1 MYDTP
6 MIFYDFS
13 AFHSLACLQWTC
25 IAHQPSAYNVQ
36 ALRCIHT
43 SEPVF
48 GFSSCLGTSALK
60 KCGNNFDVLSRGSKS
75 NRAEIWHRR
84 SDSSFVQR
92 NRLNQQSINVSIQQC
107 GWSSHFHSLTHSL
120 TLPHLDFQQG
130 SNIKKNPYTAMDKSK
145 CFLTLKFSI
154 VQTRRDECSAILYQY
169 PVLRPSALITARIR
183 SGMLLPKLEHVDRG
197 VLSHSS
203 ARNCLNSAM
212 LRGKRCSIRC
222 LRSPHRFSIGLRSGE

>member
-60 KCGNNFDVLSRGSKS
+60 KCGNNFDVLS
-75 NRAEIWHRR
+75 I
-84 SDSSFVQR
+84 
-92 NRLNQQSINVSIQQC
+92 SIDDPVSAV
-107 GWSSHFHSLTHSL
+107 F
-120 TLPHLDFQQG
+120 TLLPVFTFHLDF
-130 SNIKKNPYTAMDKSK
+130 S
-145 CFLTLKFSI
+145 F
-154 VQTRRDECSAILYQY
+154 CS
-169 PVLRPSALITARIR
+169 
-183 SGMLLPKLEHVDRG
+183 
-197 VLSHSS
+197 SH
-203 ARNCLNSAM
+203 
-212 LRGKRCSIRC
+212 G
-222 LRSPHRFSIGLRSGE
+222 

>member
-60 KCGNNFDVLSRGSKS
+60 KCGNNFDVLSTY
-75 NRAEIWHRR
+75 
-84 SDSSFVQR
+84 
-92 NRLNQQSINVSIQQC
+92 
-107 GWSSHFHSLTHSL
+107 LTE
-120 TLPHLDFQQG
+120 FG
-130 SNIKKNPYTAMDKSK
+130 FM
-145 CFLTLKFSI
+145 
-154 VQTRRDECSAILYQY
+154 
-169 PVLRPSALITARIR
+169 R
-183 SGMLLPKLEHVDRG
+183 SGGTKERLV
-197 VLSHSS
+197 
-203 ARNCLNSAM
+203 
-212 LRGKRCSIRC
+212 
-222 LRSPHRFSIGLRSGE
+222 